1 MNHSAQDVLSLPA
14 RGKQDA
20 TKKFI
25 NIITDF
31 SGFQAS
37 GEIFFR
43 LSCKNVR
50 VNSPLFFLF
59 EKEKKAVLF
68 GTAFRKR
75 CSMQRDDY
83 FFSTT
88 NFWAFF
94 GTKP

>member
-59 EKEKKAVLF
+59 EKEKSGPFRDRFPETLF
-68 GTAFRKR
+68 DAKR
-75 CSMQRDDY
+75 
-83 FFSTT
+83 
-88 NFWAFF
+88 
-94 GTKP
+94 